1 MMLWPRPLR
10 IIAIKNNQLY
20 MIEER
25 IKEQLEKI
33 RPQLQ
38 LDGGNVEFVAFE
50 ESTGVLKLKLQGA
63 CVGCPMSQMTLQQ
76 GIGQLI
82 KDNIPEVKEIAAV

>member
-1 MMLWPRPLR
+1 
-10 IIAIKNNQLY
+10 